1 MESKLRME
9 GYGLRIGTQ
18 DLRILIVPHQHLIH
32 IYLFILFC
40 ESLYFEDIVKL

>member
-18 DLRILIVPHQHLIH
+18 DLGISIVPHLHLIH
-32 IYLFILFC
+32 IYLVILCC
-40 ESLYFEDIVKL
+40 ESRYFEDIAKL